1 MHGNRFIDP
10 VRNDNFNLFYI
21 IIIMSNSKNI
31 YHNIP
36 YYQIMV
42 DSLLQALIPAIFLH
56 NKHYF
61 LFLSKQDSISH
72 YYKAR

>member
-1 MHGNRFIDP
+1 
-10 VRNDNFNLFYI
+10 
-21 IIIMSNSKNI
+21 
-31 YHNIP
+31 
-36 YYQIMV
+36 MV